1 MLSGDVF
8 TGKRELWVG
17 SCLRSPPSAQR
28 TYHRQLKKNPME
40 PMWISSAPALP
51 RVGLMQSQLSTSLPI
66 PSCRLGLEK
75 RYRGVSLG
83 PSSYKLPQFLFFPLE
98 DRNHYWLSQKNE
110 VYK

>member
-1 MLSGDVF
+1 MGPNPRGGLS
-8 TGKRELWVG
+8 
-17 SCLRSPPSAQR
+17 
-28 TYHRQLKKNPME
+28 PME
-40 PMWISSAPALP
+40 PMWISSVPALP